1 MKKSLALF
9 AFVSLL
15 CSQAFA
21 LYVVVLKDGT
31 RFKAK
36 AKWTISNGKAL
47 VTLETGQ
54 IMALNP
60 AEIDVAKSDELSKMG
75 LGDVN
80 VLNVGTQ
87 PTETQKPQQG
97 LGSLVH
103 VRKMQPA
110 TVPATAPGGPQT
122 AVPSELVDQ
131 VDSRVKSTFERAY
144 ENVGIFE
151 HQMSGTNRNIR
162 VELTADQEEKVFN
175 AISATAFLIV
185 RNAGLESTQIDMV
198 ELFMKTTNGGAA
210 GRFQMNRADAD
221 SINSKVISLQEY
233 FVRKVIY

>member
-54 IMALNP
+54 VMALNP

-103 VRKMQPA
+103 VRKMQPP
-110 TVPATAPGGPQT
+110 TVPTTAPGAPQI
-122 AVPSELVDQ
+122 AAPAELVDQ